1 MSFQHCRRAYFLLGP
16 VDSLSLFALLPR
28 RSASKELPT
37 LPLQGVSSTPPVYI
51 TSQEVIAT
59 MRGMSMNDVGNV
71 FFSLSLAIAPA
82 TESGDGQQTLLNEL
96 HRNNKTLQNLIA
108 A

>member
-71 FFSLSLAIAPA
+71 FFSVKAPFVNNSLGSHPHWAPA
-82 TESGDGQQTLLNEL
+82 HDNEL
-96 HRNNKTLQNLIA
+96 EKM
-108 A
+108 